1 MSEPVPDA
9 RPIGDAAAA
18 ISRPRRAAWRP
29 AGWLL
34 LALLAGGVLVGGYA
48 LATQKDK
55 ADAESGENGD
65 AAAAE
70 APAAGRDAPPDAP
83 QETEAMPENPFP
95 NAVSVPGGVF
105 DGAED
110 WLNASGPIEIGDL
123 KGKIVLVDF
132 WTYCCINCMHVLP
145 DLKYLEHKYPN
156 ELVVIGVHSA
166 KFDNEKE
173 TENIRRAV
181 QRYEIEHPVVNDA
194 NMLIWRRFG
203 VHAWPTLAVIDP
215 EGNYCGSISGEG
227 HRALLEEVI
236 DKLIAHHKAKGTLD
250 ETPVRF
256 ALESDKL
263 KPTPLRF
270 PGKVLAD
277 EASGR
282 VFVADTNHNRI
293 IVGTLDGTLIDVI
306 GSGASGRDDG
316 GYDEATFNHPQG
328 MALAGET
335 LYVADTENHLLRKV
349 DLETKTVTTLAGTGK
364 QDRERLPPAEPLQT
378 PLNSPWDVEAIDG
391 VLYIA
396 MAGPHQIWSYDLKT
410 RKLAVYAGT
419 GREDVLNGPRAQAAF
434 AQPSGFA
441 TDGEF
446 LYIADSEGS
455 AIRRIALSDGTV
467 TTIAGT
473 SELPRGQSLFTFGD
487 QDGTGNEARL
497 QHPIGVAYHDGIL
510 YVADSYNHK
519 IKKAA
524 LGEDAAA
531 VESWLGNGERG
542 AQLDPPRFNEPH
554 GLSIAHDQLYV
565 ADTNN
570 HRILIAG
577 LKTDQVSEF
586 TFSGLAPPE
595 KPEPRQTAPVASHE
609 AVEIEPQRIQS
620 GGELKFEVSVTL
632 PEGYK

>member
-1 MSEPVPDA
+1 M
-9 RPIGDAAAA
+9 
-18 ISRPRRAAWRP
+18 
-29 AGWLL
+29 
-34 LALLAGGVLVGGYA
+34 LVGGYA
-48 LATQKDK
+48 VATQKDK

-487 QDGTGNEARL
+487 QDGTGDEARL

-519 IKKAA
+519 IKKAT
-524 LGEDAAA
+524 LGEDAAE
-531 VESWLGNGERG
+531 VESWLG
-542 AQLDPPRFNEPH
+542 
-554 GLSIAHDQLYV
+554 
-565 ADTNN
+565 
-570 HRILIAG
+570 
-577 LKTDQVSEF
+577 
-586 TFSGLAPPE
+586 
-595 KPEPRQTAPVASHE
+595 
-609 AVEIEPQRIQS
+609 
-620 GGELKFEVSVTL
+620 
-632 PEGYK
+632 